1 MGLVESVVI
10 LTGFVASAITIN
22 DKWNV
27 QSKIK
32 ARFDDLRDQMDAP
45 YVSYAIFERFEQ
57 ENNVVEFS
65 DYLKKS
71 GILDG
76 TDGADVLVLED
87 PVEITDPE
95 LLEAQFID
103 ELLIDL
109 VVTQWVADETPS
121 TEFEVIEDDAYIVE
135 IKVQVS
141 PVIHDDTQE

>member
-1 MGLVESVVI
+1 
-10 LTGFVASAITIN
+10 
-22 DKWNV
+22 
-27 QSKIK
+27 
-32 ARFDDLRDQMDAP
+32 MDAP

-87 PVEITDPE
+87 PVEVTDPE